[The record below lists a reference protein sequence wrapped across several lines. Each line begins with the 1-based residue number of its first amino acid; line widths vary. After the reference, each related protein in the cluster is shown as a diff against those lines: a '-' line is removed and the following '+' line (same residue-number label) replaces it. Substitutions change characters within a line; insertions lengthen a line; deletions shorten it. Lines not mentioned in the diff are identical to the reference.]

1 MLLWLFKQLAR
12 GSYRDRLLIETP
24 RLAKLGCGW
33 ERQIGLLPRVQ
44 MQPKSQPPP
53 PHPTPYTII
62 PSLLLNRLVINT
74 QTWCIA
80 AQWNKCIVTQT
91 FMSKDWSLQKEKD
104 VKKCEMKP
112 CDLFTALSPPCVT
125 PRMVTRAWR
134 LHRRSN
140 EERAEEGR

>member
-24 RLAKLGCGW
+24 RLAKLGYGW
-33 ERQIGLLPRVQ
+33 EMQIGLLPRVQ
-44 MQPKSQPPP
+44 MQPKSQPP
-53 PHPTPYTII
+53 HPTPPPT
-62 PSLLLNRLVINT
+62 PFSLPPPEQASHKHPNMTHWRAVK
-74 QTWCIA
+74 Q
-80 AQWNKCIVTQT
+80 VHSHS

-104 VKKCEMKP
+104 VKKCEMKT

-134 LHRRSN
+134 LHWRSN
-140 EERAEEGR
+140 DERAEEGR